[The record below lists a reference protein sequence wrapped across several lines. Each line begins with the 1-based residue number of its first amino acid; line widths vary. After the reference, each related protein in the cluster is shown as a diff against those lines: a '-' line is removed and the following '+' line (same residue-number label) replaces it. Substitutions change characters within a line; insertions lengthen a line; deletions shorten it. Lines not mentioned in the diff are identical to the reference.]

1 MLLQNSWRLTW
12 WQGCFQTN
20 CANTRM
26 KAFQQV
32 GHRHWGDDWDLPR
45 RGKAR
50 LCSSTRW
57 IFFFAVFF
65 HLLVSSVQL
74 DGTFYFLTLTLLIIN
89 SLLFST
95 QRISSLYWLQ
105 FEPTAWLTRCLLANS
120 LRRPTRLGTRESSSL
135 SSGCLCKN
143 YCFAKKPSIDFLF
156 SFFEERNLRMRGSG
170 KFRCH

>member
-1 MLLQNSWRLTW
+1 MMARLLSNKL
-12 WQGCFQTN
+12 CI
-20 CANTRM
+20 TRM

-74 DGTFYFLTLTLLIIN
+74 DGTFYFLTLTLLVIN

-135 SSGCLCKN
+135 SSGCLCKKKYLQLIFFSAFLRRETLECGARAN
-143 YCFAKKPSIDFLF
+143 SGANKKPGF
-156 SFFEERNLRMRGSG
+156 MV
-170 KFRCH
+170 